1 MVYGPS
7 WDVEMKYFENDDIVY
22 KVQTVSYNAL

>member
-1 MVYGPS
+1 MVDGPS
-7 WDVEMKYFENDDIVY
+7 WDVEMKYFENDNVY